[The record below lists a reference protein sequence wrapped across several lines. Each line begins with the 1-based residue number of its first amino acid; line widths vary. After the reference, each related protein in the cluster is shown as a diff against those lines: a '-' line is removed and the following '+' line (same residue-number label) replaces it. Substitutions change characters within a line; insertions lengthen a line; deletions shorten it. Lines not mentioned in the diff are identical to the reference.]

1 MSFDDEINKIKPQ
14 KLASDMPDEFN
25 GTVKAI
31 TRDVKKGQYA
41 GAPLLK
47 VEIGLDNGESFTT
60 SYRIPKAWTDK
71 GQMDLLMKHL
81 KTMGITLDQITGKSF
96 AWKREG
102 LEGSIQGNQRHYPV
116 KLLGKLKAIR

>member
-71 GQMDLLMKHL
+71 GQMDL
-81 KTMGITLDQITGKSF
+81 
-96 AWKREG
+96 
-102 LEGSIQGNQRHYPV
+102 
-116 KLLGKLKAIR
+116 